1 MIRKYHNHKL
11 QTTLNIV
18 FRDGSSAIGM
28 FRAITEINVL
38 VQLRGDLLIT
48 Q

>member
-1 MIRKYHNHKL
+1 MNKFNTEYIVYRDKSCAIR
-11 QTTLNIV
+11 
-18 FRDGSSAIGM
+18 M

-38 VQLRGDLLIT
+38 VQLRGDLLIN